1 MEGVKKI
8 DEPANL
14 HIISVKKILIPID
27 RSEYNNKIIEYAIS
41 LSKAW
46 DAEITAIHV
55 LDMGHGIE
63 NGKSKEI
70 EPKRIHE
77 EKIYAEDLLKEIDLT
92 AKKEGINIEKEV
104 LEKNDKVGKTI
115 IEYAKKN
122 KMDVIVIGTKGMT
135 AVEEYFFGSVV
146 KDVFQYAH
154 CPVFAIR

>member
-1 MEGVKKI
+1 MV
-8 DEPANL
+8 EPANR
-14 HIISVKKILIPID
+14 HIVSVKQILIPID

-46 DAEITAIHV
+46 NAKITAIHV
-55 LDMGHGIE
+55 IDTGRGIGD
-63 NGKSKEI
+63 GKDKEI
-70 EPKRIHE
+70 KPEMIQE
-77 EKIYAEDLLKEIDLT
+77 EKICAEDLLNEIDLT
-92 AKKEGINIEKEV
+92 AKKEGINIEKEI

-122 KMDVIVIGTKGMT
+122 EMDVIVIGTKGMT

>member
-27 RSEYNNKIIEYAIS
+27 RSEYKKKIVDYALS
-41 LSKAW
+41 LAKDW

-55 LDMGHGIE
+55 LDMGGGVGY
-63 NGKSKEI
+63 GKHKEI
-70 EPKRIHE
+70 RRERIHE
-77 EKIYAEDLLKEIDLT
+77 EKIYAEDLLKEIEFT

>member
-1 MEGVKKI
+1 MAEAA
-8 DEPANL
+8 DR
-14 HIISVKKILIPID
+14 HIVSVKKILIPID

-46 DAEITAIHV
+46 DAKITAIHV
-55 LDMGHGIE
+55 IDMGLGVVDGG
-63 NGKSKEI
+63 NKEI
-70 EPKRIHE
+70 KPERIQE
-77 EKIYAEDLLKEIDLT
+77 EKIYAEDLLNEIDIA

-115 IEYAKKN
+115 IEYAKKY